1 MKAFAVLL
9 LCVAS
14 VLAVPHQRSEFVKV
28 VPWKDAPSLLKGN
41 RIIGGSPAVEAQI
54 PYQVAL
60 IAGSADG
67 AWLCGGSLISTEWV
81 LTAAHC
87 VIGAT
92 VFNVYMGGLTFSTNE
107 PGVVLDITYTG
118 VAHAD
123 FSWETLNNDIGL
135 VRLSAPVELNER
147 IQPVRLPESGT
158 FIEAGQPLTVSG
170 WGRTS
175 DTEGGASTY
184 LNYVNVEAIS
194 NEECAAV
201 YGNAVI
207 VDSTLCTRGMT
218 NEGVCSGDSGG
229 PLVSYEYDDI
239 EESYNI
245 TARLQGVVSF
255 TAAVGCEAGFPSGF
269 VRVTELLDWIS
280 ENTGL
285 SL

>member
-1 MKAFAVLL
+1 M
-9 LCVAS
+9 
-14 VLAVPHQRSEFVKV
+14 
-28 VPWKDAPSLLKGN
+28 
-41 RIIGGSPAVEAQI
+41 
-54 PYQVAL
+54 
-60 IAGSADG
+60 
-67 AWLCGGSLISTEWV
+67 
-81 LTAAHC
+81 
-87 VIGAT
+87 
-92 VFNVYMGGLTFSTNE
+92 
-107 PGVVLDITYTG
+107 
-118 VAHAD
+118 
-123 FSWETLNNDIGL
+123 
-135 VRLSAPVELNER
+135 
-147 IQPVRLPESGT
+147 
-158 FIEAGQPLTVSG
+158 
-170 WGRTS
+170 
-175 DTEGGASTY
+175 
-184 LNYVNVEAIS
+184 NVEAIS

-218 NEGVCSGDSGG
+218 NEGVCSVRKLHSLFNQTIDLLHYCFQGDSGG